1 MAAFQLFKMAVVS
14 HLGFLKFESLPIG
27 QIGKANMR
35 LRAKF
40 CVDRSNFCGDMADF
54 RFFFVSFNVLRVW
67 LENAYSRFTPLLGGF
82 GGFDP
87 LDEMQYQPIS
97 QRLDRRVKR
106 YITYA
111 DIYRS
116 S

>member
-1 MAAFQLFKMAVVS
+1 LDLCGDMAAFQLFKMAVVS

-54 RFFFVSFNVLRVW
+54 
-67 LENAYSRFTPLLGGF
+67 
-82 GGFDP
+82 
-87 LDEMQYQPIS
+87 
-97 QRLDRRVKR
+97 
-106 YITYA
+106 
-111 DIYRS
+111 
-116 S
+116 